1 MREIKFRGQR
11 TDNKEWIIGDLC
23 KSISGLPCIMPN
35 AFFATRE
42 FEDAEEDKPQVISD
56 SLAIGGFFP
65 VIPETVGQYTG
76 LKDKNGVEIYDGDIV
91 NFHIFTQELGINY
104 GVSEGEKE
112 FKGYI
117 CFEELG
123 LAFKQSEEDEEW
135 FYLVYSPGMIHEE
148 SFEVIGNIHSNPEL
162 LK

>member
-11 TDNKEWIIGDLC
+11 LHTEEWVYGYYNKALTPARYGDILTQHRINLIG
-23 KSISGLPCIMPN
+23 IEN
-35 AFFATRE
+35 YF
-42 FEDAEEDKPQVISD
+42 
-56 SLAIGGFFP
+56 

-76 LKDKNGVEIYDGDIV
+76 LKDKNGVEIYEGDIV

-148 SFEVIGNIHSNPEL
+148 SFEVIGNIYSNPEL